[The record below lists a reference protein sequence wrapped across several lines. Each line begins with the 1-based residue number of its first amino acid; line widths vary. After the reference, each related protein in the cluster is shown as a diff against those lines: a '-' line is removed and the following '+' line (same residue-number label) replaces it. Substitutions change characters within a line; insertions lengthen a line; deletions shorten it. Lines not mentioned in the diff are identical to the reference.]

1 VSYEPAVEA
10 AAITETHI
18 SVLISIADRVYKLK
32 KPVNFGFVD
41 FSDRRRRE
49 QACHREVELNR
60 RLAPDV
66 YLGVAD
72 VLGVDGEPCD
82 HLVVMRRM
90 PSERRLAALVRDGA
104 PVDDVL
110 AEVARRI
117 AAFHAA
123 APTSHEIA
131 AAGRRDAVQAI
142 WEASFDLLGPFIG
155 PVLDPDT
162 CERVTALVRRYLAGR
177 ARLFDRRIALGAVRD
192 GHGDLQAE
200 DIFCLDD
207 GPRILDCIE
216 FDDQLRHGDVVADVA
231 FLAMDLER
239 LGAPGAAIRFLAR
252 YREFTG
258 ETYPQSLAHHYIAS
272 RAHVRCKV
280 NCLRHGQGDDDAAAA
295 ARLLLDL
302 AARHLEAARVR
313 LVLVGGLPGT
323 GKSTLAAAL
332 ADTTGWSLLRSD
344 EIRKDVAGIPHTAAA
359 IAAPGEGLYN
369 PAMTDATYEAVLTRA
384 RTALQQGETVI
395 VDASWSSARQR
406 KAAFELAEDSASD
419 LVELCCV
426 APASVTE
433 ERIRSRLATGGDPSD
448 ATPEVATAMAGRFDP
463 WPSSFVL
470 DTAGPHDAS
479 LVPALA
485 AAGWLRPDEDR
496 LPAEP

>member
-1 VSYEPAVEA
+1 MSDGPAEGA

-18 SVLISIADRVYKLK
+18 SVLISIAERVYKLK
-32 KPVNFGFVD
+32 KAVDFGFLD

-90 PSERRLAALVRDGA
+90 PPERRLAALVQAGA
-104 PVDDVL
+104 PVDGVL
-110 AEVARRI
+110 TDVARRI
-117 AAFHAA
+117 ASFHAA
-123 APTSHEIA
+123 APTSEEIA

-142 WEASFDLLGPFIG
+142 WESSFALLGPFLG

-162 CERVTALVRRYLAGR
+162 CERVAGLVRRYLAGR
-177 ARLFDRRIALGAVRD
+177 APLFDRRIALGAVRD

-207 GPRILDCIE
+207 GPRILDCID
-216 FDDQLRHGDVVADVA
+216 FDDRLRHGDVVADVA

-239 LGAPGAAIRFLAR
+239 LGAPEAAASFLAR

-280 NCLRHGQGDDDAAAA
+280 NCLRHRQGDTSAAATA
-295 ARLLLDL
+295 CSLLDL

-313 LVLVGGLPGT
+313 LVLIGGLPGT

-332 ADTTGWSLLRSD
+332 ADATGWSLLRSD
-344 EIRKDVAGIPHTAAA
+344 EVRKDVAGIPHTAAA
-359 IAAPGEGLYN
+359 IAAPGEGLYR
-369 PAMTDATYEAVLTRA
+369 AEMTDATYDAVLARA
-384 RTALQQGETVI
+384 RTALQHGETVI
-395 VDASWSSARQR
+395 VDASWSAARHR
-406 KAAFELAEDSASD
+406 TAAVEVAEDSASD

-426 APASVTE
+426 APASVAE
-433 ERIRSRLATGGDPSD
+433 ERIRARLAAGGDPSD
-448 ATPEVATAMAGRFDP
+448 ATPAVATAMAGRFDP
-463 WPSSFVL
+463 WPSCAVV
-470 DTAGPHDAS
+470 DTAGAVDA
-479 LVPALA
+479 ALA
-485 AAGWLRPDEDR
+485 QALETAGWLTPAEDR
-496 LPAEP
+496 RRAER

>member
-1 VSYEPAVEA
+1 MSYEPAVEA

-32 KPVNFGFVD
+32 KPVDFGFLD

-90 PSERRLAALVRDGA
+90 PAERRLAALVRDGA
-104 PVDDVL
+104 PVDGVL
-110 AEVARRI
+110 ADVARRV

-142 WEASFDLLGPFIG
+142 WEDSFDLLGPFIG

-177 ARLFDRRIALGAVRD
+177 VRLFDRRIALGAVRD

-239 LGAPGAAIRFLAR
+239 LGARDAATGFLAR

-258 ETYPQSLAHHYIAS
+258 ETYPQSLAHHYVAS

-280 NCLRHGQGDDDAAAA
+280 NCLRHGQGDADAAAA
-295 ARLLLDL
+295 ARSLLDL
-302 AARHLEAARVR
+302 AARHLETARVR
-313 LVLVGGLPGT
+313 LILIGGLPGT

-332 ADTTGWSLLRSD
+332 ADATGWSLLRSD
-344 EIRKDVAGIPHTAAA
+344 EVRKDVAGIPHTTAA
-359 IAAPGEGLYN
+359 IAAPGEGLYGQE
-369 PAMTDATYEAVLTRA
+369 MTDATYDAVLERA
-384 RTALQQGETVI
+384 RTALSLGETVI
-395 VDASWSSARQR
+395 VDASWSAARHR
-406 KAAFELAEDSASD
+406 EAAAEVAEASASD

-426 APASVTE
+426 APASVAE
-433 ERIRSRLATGGDPSD
+433 QRIRSRLAAGGDPSD
-448 ATPEVATAMAGRFDP
+448 ATPAVATAMAGRFDR
-463 WPSSFVL
+463 WPSSSIL
-470 DTAGPHDAS
+470 DTGEALDAS
-479 LVPALA
+479 LAQALA
-485 AAGWLRPDEDR
+485 AAGWLRPEEDR
-496 LPAEP
+496 RPAEP

>member
-1 VSYEPAVEA
+1 VSGEGARDG

-18 SVLISIADRVYKLK
+18 SVLISIGDRVYKLK
-32 KPVNFGFVD
+32 KPVDFGFLN

-49 QACHREVELNR
+49 RACHREVELNR

-90 PSERRLAALVRDGA
+90 PPERRLATLVRDGV
-104 PVDDVL
+104 PVDGVL
-110 AEVARRI
+110 ADVARRI

-123 APTSHEIA
+123 ASTSEEIA

-142 WEASFDLLGPFIG
+142 WESSFAQLAPFIG
-155 PVLDPDT
+155 PVLDPAT
-162 CERVTALVRRYLAGR
+162 CERVAKLVRRYLAGR
-177 ARLFDRRIALGAVRD
+177 GQLFDRRIALGAVRD

-216 FDDQLRHGDVVADVA
+216 FDDELRHGDVVADVA

-239 LGAPGAAIRFLAR
+239 LGAPGSARSFLAR
-252 YREFTG
+252 YREFSG

-280 NCLRHGQGDDDAAAA
+280 NCLRHGQGDTGAATA
-295 ARLLLDL
+295 ARSLLDL
-302 AARHLEAARVR
+302 AAHHLEAARVR

-323 GKSTLAAAL
+323 GKSTMAAAL
-332 ADTTGWSLLRSD
+332 ADATGWSVLRSD
-344 EIRKDVAGIPHTAAA
+344 EVRKDVAGIPHTTPAH
-359 IAAPGEGLYN
+359 AAPGEGLYR
-369 PAMTDATYEAVLTRA
+369 PEMTGATYDAVLGRA
-384 RTALQQGETVI
+384 RTALLLGETVI
-395 VDASWSSARQR
+395 VDASWSAARHR
-406 KAAFELAEDSASD
+406 EAAREVADATSSD

-426 APASVTE
+426 TPASVAE
-433 ERIRSRLATGGDPSD
+433 ERIRSRLAAGGDPSD
-448 ATPEVATAMAGRFDP
+448 ATPAVAAAMAGRFDP
-463 WPSSFVL
+463 WPSSSTVDSGGAL
-470 DTAGPHDAS
+470 DLS
-479 LVPALA
+479 LAQALA
-485 AAGWLRPDEDR
+485 AAGWLTPGEDR
-496 LPAEP
+496 RPAEP